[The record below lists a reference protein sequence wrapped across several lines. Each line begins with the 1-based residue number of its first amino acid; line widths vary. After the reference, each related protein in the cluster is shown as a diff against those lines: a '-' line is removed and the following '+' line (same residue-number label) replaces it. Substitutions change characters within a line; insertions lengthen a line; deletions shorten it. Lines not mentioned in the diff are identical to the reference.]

1 MATEQDIARG
11 VMIIA
16 ANQPNG
22 VATFNRCRKEIP
34 ALVHLNAAN
43 NAPSQTRPGE
53 PMWHQIVRNIKSHDI
68 AGTNYIAQG
77 LLEHV
82 QRVGYRITNAG
93 RVHLHGLGLQP

>member
-16 ANQPNG
+16 AGQPNG
-22 VATFNRCRKEIP
+22 IASFNRCRREIP
-34 ALVHLNAAN
+34 GLVRLNAAN
-43 NAPSQTRPGE
+43 NAPSPTRPGE

-77 LLEHV
+77 LLVHV
-82 QRVGYRITNAG
+82 PRVGYEITYAG
-93 RVHLHGLGLQP
+93 RAHLRGLRLHP